1 MYYVVGIYSPSPT
14 AIGIARVLRSPAEGH
29 RLNPGEILVAET
41 TDPAWTP
48 LFLKASGVA
57 VAYGGLLSH
66 GGITAREFGL
76 PAVLGI
82 SNLLANVVDGQ
93 RITIDGSRGIVTLID

>member
-1 MYYVVGIYSPSPT
+1 
-14 AIGIARVLRSPAEGH
+14 
-29 RLNPGEILVAET
+29 
-41 TDPAWTP
+41 
-48 LFLKASGVA
+48 

-82 SNLLANVVDGQ
+82 PNLMANVQDGQTLFVDGT
-93 RITIDGSRGIVTLID
+93 R